1 MTRSIVVGVDGSDAS
16 RTALRWAV
24 EEARLRKAQV
34 VAVHAWWA
42 IPDLEPA
49 ATLCDADRETIRGDE
64 ASARVEEFIDE
75 TLEGIQRD
83 VEISSLTVQG
93 ITATEALVEAARDAD
108 LLVVGSRGLGRFR
121 GMLGSVSSGCLQR
134 ANCPVVVIH
143 GHPTQGGRRLEGVA

>member
-1 MTRSIVVGVDGSDAS
+1 MSRSVVVGVDGSAAS

-24 EEARLRKAQV
+24 EEARLRNAEV

-49 ATLCDADRETIRGDE
+49 ATLSDADWETIRGEE

-75 TLEGIQRD
+75 TLEGVLRD
-83 VEISSLTVQG
+83 VEITARTVQG
-93 ITATEALVEAARDAD
+93 VTATEALVEAARDAD

-121 GMLGSVSSGCLQR
+121 GMLGSVSRGCLQH
-134 ANCPVVVIH
+134 ADCPVVVIH
-143 GHPTQGGRRLEGVA
+143 GQPAQGGRRLEGVA